1 MPVVQLTLEQLI
13 EAIRQLTP
21 EEMARL
27 DLELSECRRDRLR
40 ALTQSVRQR
49 TQKIPE
55 AGIEQAVED
64 AIRAARTSPP
74 H

>member
-27 DLELSECRRDRLR
+27 DLELSECRRDHLR
-40 ALTQSVRQR
+40 MLTEAVRQR
-49 TQKIPE
+49 TQQVPE
-55 AGIEQAVED
+55 GEIEQAVED
-64 AIRAARTSPP
+64 AIRAVRTSQR
-74 H
+74 